1 MKLIRTKLLLN
12 HNHNSAAGFATAS
25 HLDFCKY
32 KVRCL
37 KSEPEWSFA
46 GYRKIFSMF
55 VNSFFVLLLMPI
67 LAMTNGLILYPVWI
81 AMHTIAVKKIVKEF
95 GAERINTS
103 AEKLVKEMQEQ
114 EWTILVFCL

>member
-25 HLDFCKY
+25 HIDFCRY

-46 GYRKIFSMF
+46 GYGKIFSMF

-67 LAMTNGLILYPVWI
+67 VAMTNGLILYPVWI
-81 AMHTIAVKKIVKEF
+81 VMHAIAVKKIIKEF

-103 AEKLVKEMQEQ
+103 AEELVKKMQEQ
-114 EWTILVFCL
+114 E

>member
-12 HNHNSAAGFATAS
+12 HNHNSAVGIATAS

-46 GYRKIFSMF
+46 GYIKIFSMF

-67 LAMTNGLILYPVWI
+67 LAVTNGLILYPVWI
-81 AMHTIAVKKIVKEF
+81 AMHTIEVKKIVKEF
-95 GAERINTS
+95 GAERINAS
-103 AEKLVKEMQEQ
+103 AEELVKEFSEK
-114 EWTILVFCL
+114 EE

>member
-25 HLDFCKY
+25 HIDFCRY

-46 GYRKIFSMF
+46 GYMKIFSMF

-67 LAMTNGLILYPVWI
+67 LAMTNGLILYPVWV
-81 AMHTIAVKKIVKEF
+81 AMHTIEVKKIVKEF
-95 GAERINTS
+95 GAERINAS
-103 AEKLVKEMQEQ
+103 AEELVKEMQEQ
-114 EWTILVFCL
+114 E

>member
-1 MKLIRTKLLLN
+1 MKLIKTDLLLK
-12 HNHNSAAGFATAS
+12 HNHNSAVGIATAS
-25 HLDFCKY
+25 HIDFCKY

-55 VNSFFVLLLMPI
+55 VNSFFVLLLMP
-67 LAMTNGLILYPVWI
+67 LLMLSNGFILYPVWV

-103 AEKLVKEMQEQ
+103 AEELVKELNEKK
-114 EWTILVFCL
+114 E

>member
-1 MKLIRTKLLLN
+1 MPTIKNTLLLN

-25 HLDFCKY
+25 HIDFCKY

-55 VNSFFVLLLMPI
+55 VNSFFALLLMPI
-67 LAMTNGLILYPVWI
+67 LAMTNGLILYPVWV

-95 GAERINTS
+95 GAEHINTS
-103 AEKLVKEMQEQ
+103 AEELVKEFSEK
-114 EWTILVFCL
+114 EE